1 MVPYAN
7 SRFGIIAS
15 KTEAEASGIA
25 LVKIYLGQRGATD
38 RFWPK
43 ADISRRVSSGWRA
56 FEATI
61 GFHDNGCCECAARL
75 F

>member
-38 RFWPK
+38 RFWP
-43 ADISRRVSSGWRA
+43 
-56 FEATI
+56 I
-61 GFHDNGCCECAARL
+61 GVLNNSPDSAS
-75 F
+75 

>member
-38 RFWPK
+38 RFWP
-43 ADISRRVSSGWRA
+43 AGAVRLGAGAIAFLGHSLATPLFSNRR
-56 FEATI
+56 
-61 GFHDNGCCECAARL
+61 
-75 F
+75 